1 MSNSKLRVVVS
12 LDAET
17 QSYRPVAHNLSVDQ
31 AVEHVQKLQAEG
43 TTAAIVVQEQ
53 SHRSTNVSKC
63 KHCKQAAVD
72 FGERLN
78 QALTGTGRA
87 EDEPAQASEDEETEE
102 E

>member
-63 KHCKQAAVD
+63 KHCKQAAAD

-78 QALTGTGRA
+78 
-87 EDEPAQASEDEETEE
+87 
-102 E
+102 